1 MNDLITKAGVIAG
14 RIHLDAKIDTLSGL
28 LSDISE
34 FGFSELSQAVEL
46 IKADL
51 ARLEELR
58 GECDE

>member
-14 RIHLDAKIDTLSGL
+14 NIHLDAKIDTLSGL
-28 LSDISE
+28 LSDIDG

-58 GECDE
+58 GECDD